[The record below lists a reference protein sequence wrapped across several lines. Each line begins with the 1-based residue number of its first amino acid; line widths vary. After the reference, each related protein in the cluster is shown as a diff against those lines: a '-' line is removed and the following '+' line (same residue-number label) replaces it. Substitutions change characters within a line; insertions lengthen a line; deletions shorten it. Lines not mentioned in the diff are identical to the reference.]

1 MPKHGEM
8 TVKRIAAAAS
18 VAALAAL
25 PLAGTA
31 HAADNHQTAKQPV
44 ALEVGTQS
52 VLDCN
57 TGVSGLDGAAACRNN
72 TDRPVSFAVQ
82 VVCGWAPDVT
92 GNWVT
97 LNPGATGTS
106 RGTCPSYS
114 SGAGS
119 AGWIE
124 Q

>member
-1 MPKHGEM
+1 M
-8 TVKRIAAAAS
+8 KRIAAAAS

-25 PLAGTA
+25 PLAGAA
-31 HAADNHQTAKQPV
+31 HADDNHQTATQTV
-44 ALEVGTQS
+44 ALKVGTQN
-52 VLDCN
+52 VLNCN
-57 TGVSGLDGAAACRNN
+57 TGVSGLNGTAACRNN
-72 TDRPVSFAVQ
+72 TNQPVSFAVQ

-97 LNPGATGTS
+97 LNPGDGGTS

-114 SGAGS
+114 SGAGE
-119 AGWIE
+119 ANWIE

>member
-1 MPKHGEM
+1 M
-8 TVKRIAAAAS
+8 TVKRIAIAAS

-25 PLAGTA
+25 PLAGAA
-31 HAADNHQTAKQPV
+31 HAADNQPTAEQPV
-44 ALEVGTQS
+44 APKVSTQS

-57 TGVSGLDGAAACRNN
+57 TGVAGLDGSAACRNN
-72 TDRPVSFAVQ
+72 TDQPVSFAVQ

-106 RGTCPSYS
+106 TGTCPSYS

-119 AGWIE
+119 ASWIE